1 MSIRPHDDLELMSLR
16 RLSDSLDATRTMLSQ
31 AQKIALETQEALLGL
46 ASEFCAQE
54 IQTRQEKNEDLNL
67 IPAAELA
74 GMLRSRFKSLKLAAS
89 SASPERLAE
98 ANLALR
104 ELGAEL
110 ESQRNRAEQAH
121 QQIER
126 LENQVRALERTL
138 ENERQ
143 AQRTVEAQSVPVQDE
158 SQSAI
163 REINSFES
171 WLAAWKSENRNWERD
186 CNVISSIGQ
195 SGLSLT
201 TELDQAIA
209 RDYNLSTR
217 TARRAMLEC
226 VDSGLLEQE
235 TGTSIEGRPPQ
246 RYILTEKGRRL
257 YYELTGLEPR
267 EPEHQELLKA
277 HKSERHLALILKTA
291 DLFDRLGFIVEREPL
306 RLEIEPKRYF
316 LPDLVVKKDGETFY
330 LEVETGDKVKASLN
344 QKWENALAASGRICV
359 VTDNLNT
366 LRRVQ
371 GSIAQWS
378 RFEGRSVTLYITC
391 LVTLK
396 SRSPEMSPWYAIKE
410 YPPR

>member
-1 MSIRPHDDLELMSLR
+1 M
-16 RLSDSLDATRTMLSQ
+16 
-31 AQKIALETQEALLGL
+31 
-46 ASEFCAQE
+46 
-54 IQTRQEKNEDLNL
+54 
-67 IPAAELA
+67 
-74 GMLRSRFKSLKLAAS
+74 
-89 SASPERLAE
+89 
-98 ANLALR
+98 
-104 ELGAEL
+104 
-110 ESQRNRAEQAH
+110 
-121 QQIER
+121 
-126 LENQVRALERTL
+126 
-138 ENERQ
+138 
-143 AQRTVEAQSVPVQDE
+143 
-158 SQSAI
+158 
-163 REINSFES
+163 
-171 WLAAWKSENRNWERD
+171 
-186 CNVISSIGQ
+186 ISSIGQ

-366 LRRVQ
+366 LRHVQ

>member
-163 REINSFES
+163 REI
-171 WLAAWKSENRNWERD
+171 
-186 CNVISSIGQ
+186 
-195 SGLSLT
+195 
-201 TELDQAIA
+201 ELF
-209 RDYNLSTR
+209 RKLVGC
-217 TARRAMLEC
+217 LE
-226 VDSGLLEQE
+226 
-235 TGTSIEGRPPQ
+235 I
-246 RYILTEKGRRL
+246 
-257 YYELTGLEPR
+257 R
-267 EPEHQELLKA
+267 EPQLGA
-277 HKSERHLALILKTA
+277 
-291 DLFDRLGFIVEREPL
+291 RLQCDF
-306 RLEIEPKRYF
+306 
-316 LPDLVVKKDGETFY
+316 
-330 LEVETGDKVKASLN
+330 
-344 QKWENALAASGRICV
+344 
-359 VTDNLNT
+359 
-366 LRRVQ
+366 
-371 GSIAQWS
+371 
-378 RFEGRSVTLYITC
+378 
-391 LVTLK
+391 
-396 SRSPEMSPWYAIKE
+396 
-410 YPPR
+410 

>member
-1 MSIRPHDDLELMSLR
+1 MSLR
-16 RLSDSLDATRTMLSQ
+16 RLSDSLDATRTMLRQ
-31 AQKIALETQEALLGL
+31 AQKIAQETQEALVGL

-67 IPAAELA
+67 IPATELA
-74 GMLRSRFKSLKLAAS
+74 AMLCGRFKSLKLAAS

-104 ELGAEL
+104 ELGVEL
-110 ESQRNRAEQAH
+110 ESQRSRAEQAR

-143 AQRTVEAQSVPVQDE
+143 AQRTVEAQAVPVQDE
-158 SQSAI
+158 SQTEI

-186 CNVISSIGQ
+186 CNVICCIGK

-209 RDYNLSTR
+209 RAYNLSTR

-226 VDSGLLEQE
+226 VNASLLEQE

-246 RYILTEKGRRL
+246 RCTLTEKGRWL
-257 YYELTGLEPR
+257 YHELTGLEPCN
-267 EPEHQELLKA
+267 PERQELLKA

-291 DLFDRLGFIVEREPL
+291 DLFDRLDFTVEREPL
-306 RLEIEPKRYF
+306 RLEIESEPLFPTRSDCEEGWRDF
-316 LPDLVVKKDGETFY
+316 LSGS
-330 LEVETGDKVKASLN
+330 GDWRQS
-344 QKWENALAASGRICV
+344 QS
-359 VTDNLNT
+359 
-366 LRRVQ
+366 Q
-371 GSIAQWS
+371 PQ
-378 RFEGRSVTLYITC
+378 
-391 LVTLK
+391 
-396 SRSPEMSPWYAIKE
+396 PEMGERPGSQWAHLCGD
-410 YPPR
+410 R